1 MRSKSRRR
9 LGHTLLLG
17 TLVALAV
24 VLVEV
29 DASALT
35 QTAGDPSD
43 APAATAGKTD
53 LRSVTWDEGGT
64 NTTLTIS
71 VDESVDGNSQPASL
85 GVHVL
90 LDTDRDGL
98 ADYEVMGVRNA
109 DGQKMDMTL
118 RSLSRTNST
127 AECQDLSGAAVG
139 PTQTVSTSISNN
151 LETFSVT
158 LESGSITSL
167 SHFRWAAFGQNPPL
181 SSPSPWDYLPD
192 AVNPDPTALNPGD
205 RRCGS
210 SKEGIALDMAAGI
223 DLNTASPP
231 MCFGK
236 AATEVGTNG
245 DDVINGTAGPD
256 VLVGL
261 DGHDTIRGF
270 GGNDR
275 ICGAGGIDLLL
286 GGGGDDHIDGGAG
299 NETGMFAIAGR
310 AGSDTLLGGGGRD
323 AILGGKGADVIK
335 GGGGNDAGRVR
346 TLDEGLRGG
355 PGADKIYGDEGGDLL
370 VSRDGVPGN
379 DYVDEG
385 PGAGRCDA
393 DKRDT
398 LTNCEIVT
406 RH

>member
-9 LGHTLLLG
+9 LGQTFLLG

-118 RSLSRTNST
+118 QSLSRTNST

-158 LESGSITSL
+158 LESGSL
-167 SHFRWAAFGQNPPL
+167 EHFRWAAFGQNPPL
-181 SSPSPWDYLPD
+181 STQSPWDYLPD
-192 AVNPDPTALNPGD
+192 AANPDTGAANPGD

-210 SKEGIALDMAAGI
+210 SKEGIDLNMAGGV

-236 AATEVGTNG
+236 AATEVGTSA
-245 DDVINGTAGPD
+245 DDVIDGTPGPD

-275 ICGAGGIDLLL
+275 ICGAGGSDVLA

-299 NETGMFAIAGR
+299 NETGMFAITGGS
-310 AGSDTLLGGGGRD
+310 GSDILLGGGGGD
-323 AILGGKGADVIK
+323 AILGGKGNDVIK
-335 GGGGNDAGRVR
+335 GGGGNDDGHIKAS
-346 TLDEGLRGG
+346 DEGLRGG
-355 PGADKIYGDEGGDLL
+355 PGADKIFGDEGGDLL
-370 VSRDGVPGN
+370 VARDGVPGN
-379 DYVDEG
+379 DLMDEG
-385 PGAGRCDA
+385 RGAGRCDG
-393 DKRDT
+393 DKGDAAR
-398 LTNCEIVT
+398 NCETVT